1 MGFKPRRGRKYGAA
15 FDDEDKC
22 EIQILLAVVA
32 STKKTIDRSTSIERL
47 ERGDR
52 ARWQNSLG
60 HEERRKEAR
69 EIARPTSSLT
79 SLFPPSSF
87 PPPLSE

>member
-60 HEERRKEAR
+60 HEERRKEASKGD
-69 EIARPTSSLT
+69 RPTHFLPHFPVPSLFLPSSLK
-79 SLFPPSSF
+79 
-87 PPPLSE
+87 